1 MGGQRSEI
9 GDTVIPV
16 AVLESLRESLS
27 CVDELKGNIERFLL
41 LAEPDVLAELTPLQR
56 ARAFLVMATSAS
68 ALFSV
73 RLRCSGIRTDEHPIR
88 TELVSFAVLLV
99 RCAVDDSHIG
109 FLLQERL
116 GLHEDKLRKY
126 NDWNKAPLRPS
137 LKLNP
142 QAATR
147 FIERSLPDLAPE
159 QRKSLHDI
167 SRGKGDRTTSFMT
180 SRAKKKAKYQS
191 PEKQSVRAA
200 AQEFL
205 EKAARELF
213 GSNDSSVKGP
223 LQHLNS
229 DNEYNEQMD

>member
-9 GDTVIPV
+9 GDMVIPV
-16 AVLESLRESLS
+16 TVLDSLRESLS
-27 CVDELKGNIERFLL
+27 CVDELKGNIERFLR

-56 ARAFLVMATSAS
+56 ARAFLFIATSAS

-88 TELVSFAVLLV
+88 TEL
-99 RCAVDDSHIG
+99 
-109 FLLQERL
+109 ERL

-159 QRKSLHDI
+159 QRKSLHGI

-180 SRAKKKAKYQS
+180 SRAKKKTKYQS
-191 PEKQSVRAA
+191 TEKPSVRAA

-213 GSNDSSVKGP
+213 GSNDLSVKGP

>member
-16 AVLESLRESLS
+16 TVLDSLRQSLS

-88 TELVSFAVLLV
+88 TEL
-99 RCAVDDSHIG
+99 
-109 FLLQERL
+109 ERL

-167 SRGKGDRTTSFMT
+167 SRGKGDRTTSFMA
-180 SRAKKKAKYQS
+180 SRAKKKTKYQS

-229 DNEYNEQMD
+229 DDKYNEQMD

>member
-9 GDTVIPV
+9 GDGVLPV
-16 AVLESLRESLS
+16 KVLDSLRETLG
-27 CVDELKGNIERFLL
+27 CVDELKGNLERFLL

-56 ARAFLVMATSAS
+56 ARAFLVMAISAS
-68 ALFSV
+68 ALFSA
-73 RLRCSGIRTDEHPIR
+73 RLRCSGICSDEHPIR
-88 TELVSFAVLLV
+88 TEL
-99 RCAVDDSHIG
+99 
-109 FLLQERL
+109 ERL
-116 GLHEDKLRKY
+116 SLHEDKLSKY

-147 FIERSLPDLAPE
+147 FIEHSLPDLAPD
-159 QRKSLHDI
+159 QRKSLHNI
-167 SRGKGDRTTSFMT
+167 STGKGDRTPFMT
-180 SRAKKKAKYQS
+180 NRAKKKTKYQS
-191 PEKQSVRAA
+191 FERQSARAA

-223 LQHLNS
+223 LQNLES
-229 DNEYNEQMD
+229 DDEDDE